1 MLASFLRSTVL
12 LGLCATFKA
21 DPTACETAFFNLVS
35 EDACGNEN
43 GPDASSAC
51 TATCKPLACSV
62 VSSCTDGS
70 SIAYADEKGPA
81 SISADE
87 VRSIVKELE
96 SEHTNCPCS
105 AAKRSN
111 LTKAFQ
117 TMRKSAKKDPVSS
130 RGNVADRTQEPAATA
145 CETAFFNLVSEDA
158 CGNENGPDASS
169 ACSATCKP
177 LACSVVSSCTDGS
190 SIAYADEKGPASI
203 SADEVRSI
211 VKELESEH
219 TNCPCSAAK
228 RSNLTKAFQTMRK
241 SAKKDP
247 VSLRGNVADRT
258 QEPAATACETAF
270 FNLVSEDACGNEN
283 GPDASSACS
292 ATCKPLACSVV
303 SSCTDGSSI
312 AYADEKGPASISADE
327 VRSIVKEL
335 ESEHTNCPCSAAK
348 RSNLTKAFQT
358 MRKSAKKDPVSLR
371 GNVADRTQEPAATAC
386 ETAFFNLVS
395 EDACG
400 NENGPDASS
409 ACSATC
415 KPLACSVVSSC
426 TDGSSIAYADEKG
439 PASISADEVRSIVKE
454 LESEH
459 TNCPCS
465 AAKRSNLTK
474 AFQTM
479 RKSAKKDPVSLRS
492 NVADRTQEPV
502 ATACETAF
510 FNLVSEDACGNEN
523 GPDASSAC
531 SATCKPLACSV
542 VSSCTDGSSIA
553 YADEKGPASISADEV
568 RELVAELRSE
578 HKSCAC

>member
-21 DPTACETAFFNLVS
+21 DP
-35 EDACGNEN
+35 
-43 GPDASSAC
+43 
-51 TATCKPLACSV
+51 
-62 VSSCTDGS
+62 
-70 SIAYADEKGPA
+70 
-81 SISADE
+81 
-87 VRSIVKELE
+87 
-96 SEHTNCPCS
+96 
-105 AAKRSN
+105 
-111 LTKAFQ
+111 
-117 TMRKSAKKDPVSS
+117 
-130 RGNVADRTQEPAATA
+130 TA

-439 PASISADEVRSIVKE
+439 PASISADEVRELDMMMLREDVVKE
-454 LESEH
+454 VDYLASRMQKPPKWPRPVEDAE
-459 TNCPCS
+459 TYRVPIPGD
-465 AAKRSNLTK
+465 R
-474 AFQTM
+474 
-479 RKSAKKDPVSLRS
+479 VSLRPM
-492 NVADRTQEPV
+492 RRHPELT
-502 ATACETAF
+502 
-510 FNLVSEDACGNEN
+510 G
-523 GPDASSAC
+523 ASAQVMSGVDPEGFVTVRLKEGEKA
-531 SATCKPLACSV
+531 SLKVHIERLRPLDPPSHSV
-542 VSSCTDGSSIA
+542 DFPG
-553 YADEKGPASISADEV
+553 
-568 RELVAELRSE
+568 RSE
-578 HKSCAC
+578 RVTLGCGG